1 MCLTDIGIEGRLRD
15 AHYGADL
22 LHSQPLL
29 LVQLYRPLLL
39 ARGQRFWASA
49 HAASGSGRLQSR
61 LRAFQDQL
69 PCECCQCRKN
79 EMLIMCGDSCVSDV
93 HSGPDTTGNHSLG
106 TKFILTLFSSRV
118 YYPNLGS
125 HATENGKRDDRK
137 RNLEFI

>member
-1 MCLTDIGIEGRLRD
+1 MRSNDPVNNGFFAT
-15 AHYGADL
+15 DL
-22 LHSQPLL
+22 LQGI
-29 LVQLYRPLLL
+29 LL
-39 ARGQRFWASA
+39 AVEVLSMG
-49 HAASGSGRLQSR
+49 
-61 LRAFQDQL
+61 
-69 PCECCQCRKN
+69 
-79 EMLIMCGDSCVSDV
+79 GDSGVSDV